1 MHSYEHYVGMP
12 YLSVVHSL
20 RARHIIVRTVA
31 DGDEMLKSL
40 QAENV
45 VVIYN
50 ESTKRAT
57 KILYSSPPGP
67 RAAPTPMP
75 GGENGT

>member
-1 MHSYEHYVGMP
+1 M
-12 YLSVVHSL
+12 
-20 RARHIIVRTVA
+20 IVRTA
-31 DGDEMLKSL
+31 AEGDEMPALLK
-40 QAENV
+40 AENIV
-45 VVIYN
+45 VVYN

-57 KILYSSPPGP
+57 KIVYSSPPGP

>member
-1 MHSYEHYVGMP
+1 M
-12 YLSVVHSL
+12 
-20 RARHIIVRTVA
+20 IVRTVA
-31 DGDEMLKSL
+31 EGYEMPGPLKV
-40 QAENV
+40 ENV
-45 VVIYN
+45 VIVYS

-57 KILYSSPPGP
+57 NILYSSPPGP